1 MKEIMIQKELKET
14 KNKNN
19 QNEYS
24 YIMICFDRN
33 KETNLLKLVNSK
45 ENLDNIKKEYEK
57 CIILSVNELYNND
70 ITKEENIDKSKK
82 VESALEYAT
91 KMHKGQYRHDGTEYI
106 AHPIR
111 VANYVKEY
119 KTSSHLEDLYIAA
132 LLHDVLEDTKATYYD
147 IINLFGIQVA
157 SLVLELTN
165 DEDLLKELG
174 KTKYLEL
181 KMKNMSSWAL
191 TIKLCDRLDNTCDLI
206 CSDEGFRNK
215 YIKDTIEI
223 INYIIENRSLN
234 KTQITIIKEI
244 INRLNIVSK
253 NYKYD
258 EYYDPINKTNKKLT
272 KDLHKKN
279 IIV

>member
-119 KTSSHLEDLYIAA
+119 KTSHNLEDLYIAA
-132 LLHDVLEDTKATYYD
+132 LLHDVIEDSESTYYD
-147 IINLFGIQVA
+147 IINMFGIQVA

-174 KTKYLEL
+174 KTKYLKL

-191 TIKLCDRLDNTCDLI
+191 TIKLCDRLDNTCDLM
-206 CSDEGFRNK
+206 CSNEKFRNQ
-215 YIKDTIEI
+215 YLNDTIEI
-223 INYIIENRSLN
+223 INYIMDNRHLTITHLN
-234 KTQITIIKEI
+234 IIKSI
-244 INRLNIVSK
+244 INRLNFVAK
-253 NYKYD
+253 TYKYN
-258 EYYDPINKTNKKLT
+258 EYYESINKTKEKVKKLN
-272 KDLHKKN
+272 K
-279 IIV
+279 